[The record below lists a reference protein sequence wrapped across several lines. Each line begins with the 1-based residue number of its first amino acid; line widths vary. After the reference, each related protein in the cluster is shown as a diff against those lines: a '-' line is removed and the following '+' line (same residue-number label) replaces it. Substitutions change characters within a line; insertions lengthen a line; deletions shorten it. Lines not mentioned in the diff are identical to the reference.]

1 LWKEYI
7 MQAKTKMYLTACA
20 LALTGLVGTASF
32 DAAFARGAGG
42 GGGAGAGLGIGGG
55 HAGGASAGHASA
67 QGSANSN
74 GPNAADHDTG
84 QARAEDRRSAQG
96 AAHSQADL
104 HAKNAGPD
112 ADEPATTTTTTA
124 STAH

>member
-1 LWKEYI
+1 
-7 MQAKTKMYLTACA
+7 MQATMKAYLMASA
-20 LALTGLVGTASF
+20 LALMGLVVAAPI
-32 DAAFARGAGG
+32 DAASARGAG
-42 GGGAGAGLGIGGG
+42 GGGAGAGLGVGGG
-55 HAGGASAGHASA
+55 HVGGASAGHLSA

-104 HAKNAGPD
+104 HAKGGAPD
-112 ADEPATTTTTTA
+112 PDETSGGTTTTTTA

>member
-1 LWKEYI
+1 
-7 MQAKTKMYLTACA
+7 MQAKMKAYLMASA
-20 LALTGLVGTASF
+20 LVLTGLVVAAPTAS
-32 DAAFARGAGG
+32 ARGAG
-42 GGGAGAGLGIGGG
+42 GGGAGAGLGVGGG
-55 HAGGASAGHASA
+55 HVGGASAGHMSA
-67 QGSANSN
+67 QGSTNSN

-104 HAKNAGPD
+104 HAKGGAPD
-112 ADEPATTTTTTA
+112 PDETSGGTTTTTTA